1 MFFSTSANDY
11 NNINPFL
18 QFPSSYHPQA
28 LPPPLSHESN
38 DILLNHHHHHDL
50 VSASTLLPANPQLT
64 DSLLNMA
71 LLNKDGVGF
80 GGPPG
85 FGFPVNKAVKKDRHS
100 KICTAQ
106 GVRDRRVRLSIEIAR
121 EFFDLQ
127 DMLGFDKASKTVEW
141 LLRKSNNAIRE
152 LVKMKRHGNGCAGGE
167 RSLTLV
173 PDDQYK
179 MVAEN
184 GALGVDGGEHEG
196 TAFQSNLLELEG
208 VVSKDKKMKNLHKAA
223 VPLFAKESRAKAR
236 ARARERT
243 REKMCSGSGSSTSRH
258 EWKICPDSSP
268 HFLRS
273 LSQFEPTKK
282 SDHSYGHNNPSMAS
296 SFKDAAHQVEE
307 PSAASR
313 DNAIEESLVIRRML
327 KPSAILGFQQ
337 NLATSRAES
346 CNSNSINGFPNLSQ
360 KWDINGAMAHSTLCA
375 VTTNVNLSTGTIR
388 KHIYEALLTFDF
400 FFN

>member
-1 MFFSTSANDY
+1 
-11 NNINPFL
+11 
-18 QFPSSYHPQA
+18 
-28 LPPPLSHESN
+28 
-38 DILLNHHHHHDL
+38 
-50 VSASTLLPANPQLT
+50 
-64 DSLLNMA
+64 MA
-71 LLNKDGVGF
+71 LWNKDGVGF

-152 LVKMKRHGNGCAGGE
+152 LVKMKRHGNGCPGGQ
-167 RSLTLV
+167 RSFSLV
-173 PDDQYK
+173 PDDQYE

-184 GALGVDGGEHEG
+184 GALGVDGGEFEG

-223 VPLFAKESRAKAR
+223 VPLLAKD
-236 ARARERT
+236 
-243 REKMCSGSGSSTSRH
+243 GSGSSTSRH

-273 LSQFEPTKK
+273 LSQLEPTKK
-282 SDHSYGHNNPSMAS
+282 SDHSYGHNSSRMAS
-296 SFKDAAHQVEE
+296 SCKVVANQVEE

-313 DNAIEESLVIRRML
+313 DNVIEESLVIRRML

-337 NLATSRAES
+337 NLATSKDAS
-346 CNSNSINGFPNLSQ
+346 CNSSGNNGFPNLSQ

-375 VTTNVNLSTGTIR
+375 VTTNVNLSTGVQLYG
-388 KHIYEALLTFDF
+388 KP
-400 FFN
+400 

>member
-1 MFFSTSANDY
+1 
-11 NNINPFL
+11 
-18 QFPSSYHPQA
+18 
-28 LPPPLSHESN
+28 
-38 DILLNHHHHHDL
+38 
-50 VSASTLLPANPQLT
+50 
-64 DSLLNMA
+64 MA

-152 LVKMKRHGNGCAGGE
+152 LVKMKRHGNGCPGGQ
-167 RSLTLV
+167 RSFSLV
-173 PDDQYK
+173 PDDQYE

-184 GALGVDGGEHEG
+184 GALGVDGGEFEG

-208 VVSKDKKMKNLHKAA
+208 VVSKDKKMKIFHKAA
-223 VPLFAKESRAKAR
+223 VPLLAKESRAKAR

-273 LSQFEPTKK
+273 LSQLEPTKK
-282 SDHSYGHNNPSMAS
+282 SDHSYGHNSSSMAS
-296 SFKDAAHQVEE
+296 SSKVVAHQVEE

-313 DNAIEESLVIRRML
+313 DNVIEESLEFNCMANPER
-327 KPSAILGFQQ
+327 PAF
-337 NLATSRAES
+337 
-346 CNSNSINGFPNLSQ
+346 LSL
-360 KWDINGAMAHSTLCA
+360 N
-375 VTTNVNLSTGTIR
+375 N
-388 KHIYEALLTFDF
+388 
-400 FFN
+400 

>member
-18 QFPSSYHPQA
+18 HFPSSSYHPQA
-28 LPPPLSHESN
+28 LPPPPPPPPPLLSHESN
-38 DILLNHHHHHDL
+38 GILLNHHHHHHDL
-50 VSASTLLPANPQLT
+50 VSVSSLLPANPQLT
-64 DSLLNMA
+64 DTLFNMA

-152 LVKMKRHGNGCAGGE
+152 LVKMKRHGNGCPGGQ
-167 RSLTLV
+167 RSFSLV
-173 PDDQYK
+173 PDDQYE

-184 GALGVDGGEHEG
+184 GALGVDGGEFEG

-223 VPLFAKESRAKAR
+223 VPLLAKESRAKAR

-273 LSQFEPTKK
+273 LSQLEPTKK
-282 SDHSYGHNNPSMAS
+282 SDHSYGHNSSSMAS
-296 SFKDAAHQVEE
+296 SFKVVAHQVEE

-313 DNAIEESLVIRRML
+313 DNVIEESLVIRRML

-337 NLATSRAES
+337 NLATSKDAS
-346 CNSNSINGFPNLSQ
+346 CNSSGNNGFPNLSQ

-375 VTTNVNLSTGTIR
+375 VTTNVNLSTGVQLYG
-388 KHIYEALLTFDF
+388 KP
-400 FFN
+400 